1 MNSDT
6 ARGPPRL
13 LNNYGTR
20 KIDVASVDCRKEAVV
35 RLWPYHLFLGLPRI
49 VTKMRVGLLSE

>member
-35 RLWPYHLFLGLPRI
+35 RYHLFLGLPRI